1 MGFTPDQKS
10 AEPTVSL
17 TPSQFQ
23 EMMAA
28 FAKTIVSEMKK
39 PSEEE
44 QATLDNDKALRERR
58 RSEMIIIAKEEEEMK
73 KRTQAACEH
82 KKPNGQYAI
91 GGQVF
96 SDGIERHFC
105 LRCQKVVYSGAP
117 AVASMAGGLGGV
129 TESFV

>member
-1 MGFTPDQKS
+1 MGFTANQQN

-17 TPSQFQ
+17 TPAQLQ
-23 EMMAA
+23 EMMVAA
-28 FAKTIVSEMKK
+28 MIAAVKEMKK
-39 PSEEE
+39 PTEDEQRQLDEE
-44 QATLDNDKALRERR
+44 KALRERR
-58 RSEMIIIAKEEEEMK
+58 RSEMITIAREEEEMK
-73 KRTQAACEH
+73 KRTQAACDH
-82 KKPNGQYAI
+82 KKPNGQYAV

-105 LRCQKVVYSGAP
+105 LRCQKVVYSGPP